1 MNPWVVD
8 TSVAFKWS
16 RQEGEEEHV
25 DRALAVLN
33 DHLAGR
39 LEIHAPD
46 LLVYELGNIL
56 SLKES
61 AASQKPVAVLKNT
74 LLLGM
79 TIHPIDLPLAEAAF
93 TIAREYRVTFYD
105 ASFLALS
112 RLLDC
117 PLVTADN
124 KLYAKARSFPKLT
137 LLAHW

>member
-16 RQEGEEEHV
+16 RQEGEEEHI
-25 DRALAVLN
+25 DQALAVLN
-33 DHLAGR
+33 DHLASR

-46 LLVYELGNIL
+46 LLVHELGNIL

-61 AASQKPVAVLKNT
+61 AASQKPVAVPKNT

-112 RLLDC
+112 RLLGC

-124 KLYAKARSFPKLT
+124 KLYTKARSFPKLT
-137 LLAHW
+137 LLAQW

>member
-16 RQEGEEEHV
+16 RQEGEEEHI
-25 DRALAVLN
+25 DQALAVLN

-61 AASQKPVAVLKNT
+61 AASQKPAVVLKNT

-112 RLLDC
+112 RRLDC

>member
-16 RQEGEEEHV
+16 RQEGEEEHI
-25 DRALAVLN
+25 DQALAVLN

-112 RLLDC
+112 RLLGC

-137 LLAHW
+137 LLARW

>member
-1 MNPWVVD
+1 VNLWVVD

-16 RQEGEEEHV
+16 RQEGEEEHI
-25 DRALAVLN
+25 DQALAVLN

-46 LLVYELGNIL
+46 LLVYELSNIL

-61 AASQKPVAVLKNT
+61 TASQKPVAVLKNT
-74 LLLGM
+74 LLLGT
-79 TIHPIDLPLAEAAF
+79 TIHPIDRPLAEAAF
-93 TIAREYRVTFYD
+93 TIARQYRVTFYD

-124 KLYAKARSFPKLT
+124 KLYTKARSFPKLT